1 MTDAVNHDQFVLCL
15 RWVDDNF
22 NMHEEFIGLQSV
34 PNIAADTLVAVICDV
49 LIRIAVQLA
58 G

>member
-22 NMHEEFIGLQSV
+22 NMHEEFIDLQSV
-34 PNIAADTLVAVICDV
+34 PNIAADTLVAVIVMC
-49 LIRIAVQLA
+49 
-58 G
+58 